1 VPPPDYI
8 SQVADEINL
17 EVMKTNLPGDPH
29 FVKGIIRLLGKKLYV
44 WT

>member
-17 EVMKTNLPGDPH
+17 EVMKTNLPEDPH
-29 FVKGIIRLLGKKLYV
+29 IVKGIIGLSGGKKMI
-44 WT
+44 